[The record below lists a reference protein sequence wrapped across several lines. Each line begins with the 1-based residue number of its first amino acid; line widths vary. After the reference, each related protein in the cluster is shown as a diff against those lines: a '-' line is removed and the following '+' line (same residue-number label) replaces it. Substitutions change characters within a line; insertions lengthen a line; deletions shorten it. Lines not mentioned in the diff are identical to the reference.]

1 MIRDGKVYI
10 NGSIAKIGMKANPE
24 FDSIKL
30 NGEELKCFKF
40 IPQVIL
46 LNKPKN
52 VITACSDKHN
62 RRTIIDLLP
71 NKYKKGFFPIGR
83 LDFLSR
89 GALLITNNGPI
100 CYELSHPKF
109 KHKKIYVVKINGELN
124 KNQLDIWRSG
134 ICLDGKKT
142 NPCEIELIKK
152 DSKGTFLK
160 ITLKEGRNRQIR
172 RIVSFLG
179 YKVIDL
185 QRINFAN
192 ISLGNL
198 KEGDWKLININ
209 KIQNSQ

>member
-1 MIRDGKVYI
+1 M
-10 NGSIAKIGMKANPE
+10 
-24 FDSIKL
+24 
-30 NGEELKCFKF
+30 
-40 IPQVIL
+40 
-46 LNKPKN
+46 
-52 VITACSDKHN
+52 
-62 RRTIIDLLP
+62 
-71 NKYKKGFFPIGR
+71 
-83 LDFLSR
+83 
-89 GALLITNNGPI
+89 
-100 CYELSHPKF
+100 
-109 KHKKIYVVKINGELN
+109 
-124 KNQLDIWRSG
+124 
-134 ICLDGKKT
+134 DGKKT

-192 ISLGNL
+192 ISLDNL